1 MGTNP
6 EHDGRPPS
14 GEGSALRASGSGVRT
29 EYDLRMQLR
38 QALERN
44 ATLERAMRESV
55 AYAYGRRDVSDLR
68 KLRAVLSA
76 AGFRDPNAKRGPEPE
91 TAKEPHP

>member
-6 EHDGRPPS
+6 EHDGSPAS
-14 GEGSALRASGSGVRT
+14 GEGTGARAATSGVRT

-44 ATLERAMRESV
+44 TTLERAMRESV
-55 AYAYGRRDVSDLR
+55 AYAYGRRELSDLR

-76 AGFRDPNAKRGPEPE
+76 AGFRDPNAKRGGNPDN
-91 TAKEPHP
+91 AKERD

>member
-1 MGTNP
+1 MGTRP
-6 EHDGRPPS
+6 EHDGTPASERGTPV
-14 GEGSALRASGSGVRT
+14 RASTSGVRT

-44 ATLERAMRESV
+44 AALERAMRESV
-55 AYAYGRRDVSDLR
+55 AYAYGPREMADLR

-76 AGFRDPNAKRGPEPE
+76 AGFRDPNAKRGQEPDN
-91 TAKEPHP
+91 AKEPHS

>member
-1 MGTNP
+1 MGTSP
-6 EHDGRPPS
+6 EHHGTSPS
-14 GEGSALRASGSGVRT
+14 GQEASKRAVTSGVRT

-44 ATLERAMRESV
+44 TTLERAMRESV
-55 AYAYGRRDVSDLR
+55 AYAYGRRELSDLR

-76 AGFRDPNAKRGPEPE
+76 AGFRDPNAKRGGEPD
-91 TAKEPHP
+91 TKERD

>member
-6 EHDGRPPS
+6 EHQDTSAPADGAPTRDP
-14 GEGSALRASGSGVRT
+14 ASGVRT

-44 ATLERAMRESV
+44 ATLERAMRES
-55 AYAYGRRDVSDLR
+55 AAFAYGRRELSDLR
-68 KLRAVLSA
+68 KLRAILSA
-76 AGFRDPNAKRGPEPE
+76 AGFRDPKAERGGDPED
-91 TAKEPHP
+91 AKERD